1 MPFLSKR
8 WEAQE
13 TFHSNCVKQAIG
25 ASDVQGWGLIFAL
38 DVAEWPMCGDR
49 EKKNNLRGVR
59 GPFQQRTA
67 LIFVFYKAATSQE
80 APSTPSLY

>member
-1 MPFLSKR
+1 
-8 WEAQE
+8 
-13 TFHSNCVKQAIG
+13 
-25 ASDVQGWGLIFAL
+25 
-38 DVAEWPMCGDR
+38 MCGDR